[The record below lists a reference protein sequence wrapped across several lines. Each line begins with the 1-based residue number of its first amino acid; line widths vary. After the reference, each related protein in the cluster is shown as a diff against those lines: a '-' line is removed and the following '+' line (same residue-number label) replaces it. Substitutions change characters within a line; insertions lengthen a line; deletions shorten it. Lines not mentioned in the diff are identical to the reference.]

1 MGVVGR
7 GRMPKSSF
15 KRKIDMAT
23 TANIV
28 LDTYLDQD
36 TMTDIAEQV
45 WRGLVLDKLGTYSDA
60 ERVLSNSAYSIV
72 GKLVEEK
79 HHIDLER
86 VLTEKVGKLLMDE
99 ESFKYI
105 LTKDMRQYGENR
117 LGIVLEMLENI
128 VRNKFQ
134 TRLEQIA
141 ENIVNNIDFKSKK
154 FQKMVTEEVAK
165 IVAKKI
171 QGGN

>member
-1 MGVVGR
+1 MNR
-7 GRMPKSSF
+7 P
-15 KRKIDMAT
+15 I
-23 TANIV
+23 ANID
-28 LDTYLDQD
+28 LEAYLGHDAMVD
-36 TMTDIAEQV
+36 
-45 WRGLVLDKLGTYSDA
+45 LA
-60 ERVLSNSAYSIV
+60 ERAWRDEVGYRLRSEKDVDRILTNNAYSIV

-79 HHIDLER
+79 QHIDLER

-99 ESFKYI
+99 DSLKYV
-105 LTKDMRQYGENR
+105 LTKDMREYGDGR
-117 LGIVLEMLENI
+117 VGIVLEILENI
-128 VRNKFQ
+128 VKTKF
-134 TRLEQIA
+134 REKLEQVA

>member
-1 MGVVGR
+1 
-7 GRMPKSSF
+7 
-15 KRKIDMAT
+15 MAT
-23 TANIV
+23 TTNID
-28 LDTYLDQD
+28 LDTYLGHD
-36 TMTDIAEQV
+36 TMVDLAERA
-45 WRGLVLDKLGTYSDA
+45 WRDFVIDKLRTSSDA

-72 GKLVEEK
+72 GKLIEEK

-86 VLTEKVGKLLMDE
+86 VLTEKVGKLLLDE
-99 ESFKYI
+99 DSLKYV
-105 LTKDMRQYGENR
+105 LTKDMREYGDQKV
-117 LGIVLEMLENI
+117 GIVLEMLETI
-128 VRNKFQ
+128 VKTKFKE
-134 TRLEQIA
+134 RLEQVA

>member
-1 MGVVGR
+1 MATEANINLDLYLGHDTMV
-7 GRMPKSSF
+7 
-15 KRKIDMAT
+15 DMA
-23 TANIV
+23 
-28 LDTYLDQD
+28 
-36 TMTDIAEQV
+36 ERV
-45 WRGLVLDKLGTYSDA
+45 WRDFVIDKLRTSSDA

-72 GKLVEEK
+72 GKIVEEK

-86 VLTEKVGKLLMDE
+86 VLTEKVGKLLLDE
-99 ESFKYI
+99 DSLKYV
-105 LTKDMRQYGENR
+105 LTKDMREYGDR
-117 LGIVLEMLENI
+117 KVGIVLEMLENI
-128 VRNKFQ
+128 VKTKFKE
-134 TRLEQIA
+134 RLEQVA